1 MTTDQMNQMMS
12 EFLASYN
19 DKDEEIRKL
28 KAELDDVKARLAERN
43 VEFERISIE
52 LQNATKPKE
61 RPDYGVRSFECFG
74 KRWYVATDLLAS
86 HGYKVGVSAPSSR
99 SIMANKVK
107 VGMVRKFTYA
117 EMCDK
122 IENASHV
129 GVYCVD
135 ERGARE
141 ICEKAGRKAGRN
153 YV

>member
-1 MTTDQMNQMMS
+1 MMMTTTEMS
-12 EFLASYN
+12 KTMQEFFEDYN
-19 DKDEEIRKL
+19 GKDEEINRL
-28 KAELDDVKARLAERN
+28 KAELDDVKAKLAERN
-43 VEFERISIE
+43 IEFERISIE

-61 RPDYGVRSFECFG
+61 RQDYGIRTFECFG

-86 HGYKVGVSAPSSR
+86 CGYKIGANGPSSR
-99 SIMANKVK
+99 NVMANKVK

-141 ICEKAGRKAGRN
+141 ICEKVGRD

>member
-1 MTTDQMNQMMS
+1 MMTTDQMNQMMS

-19 DKDEEIRKL
+19 DKDEEIGKL
-28 KAELDDVKARLAERN
+28 KAELAEVKARLAEKDI
-43 VEFERISIE
+43 EFERISIE

-61 RPDYGVRSFECFG
+61 RPDYGIRTFECFG

-86 HGYKVGVSAPSSR
+86 CGYKIGVNGQGSR
-99 SIMANKVK
+99 NAMANKVK

-141 ICEKAGRKAGRN
+141 ICEKAGRD

>member
-1 MTTDQMNQMMS
+1 MMTTNQMNQMMS

-19 DKDEEIRKL
+19 DKDEEIGKL
-28 KAELDDVKARLAERN
+28 KAELAEVKARLAERDI
-43 VEFERISIE
+43 EFERISIE

-61 RPDYGVRSFECFG
+61 RPDYGIRTFECFG

-86 HGYKVGVSAPSSR
+86 CGYKLGINGAGSR
-99 SIMANKVK
+99 NVMANKVK

-135 ERGARE
+135 EKGARE
-141 ICEKAGRKAGRN
+141 ICERTGRD